1 MSVPAF
7 DKKDEAVGPSP
18 CCKGYLL
25 RRSVPCN
32 ADYCENCD
40 TWATEPRVVPHTLGP
55 SWQCDADGRFIRPA
69 HTLGPQIARWVK
81 EYIKSPDGTGAFVF
95 SPEQLRLLYWIY
107 AVDDSGRWVYRE
119 LTIQRLKGWGK
130 DPFAAL
136 LALIEMVG
144 PCRFS
149 RWDEGGNPV
158 GRPEYNAWVQVM
170 AVSKDQTKNTMRM
183 FAVLAS
189 EKLKRDYNVVI
200 GKEQMTALRGQRL
213 VEAVTSSPET
223 REGNRPTFQIGNEAL
238 ALDTPIPTPT
248 GWTTMGTL
256 SEGDEV
262 FGADGSPT
270 RVVRALPT
278 RLDTDCYRV
287 TFKDGTSMIASDDHR
302 WLVRPNVNVKWHV
315 RTTREMFQDGRRFFI
330 PRPGA
335 RQTPG
340 IDLPVDPYLLGLW
353 LGDGSSGQ
361 SYIASGDEDVEQTR
375 EELAKRGIPTHAK
388 RGTNAWRIGI
398 SKKVGFG
405 GDGGTEVSKALRA
418 LACYRG
424 EKHIPD
430 LYLAAGTEQRLELL
444 RGLMDSDGC
453 ATAEGK
459 CIFVGRRRLSED
471 AVVLL
476 RSLGQHVRMNFA
488 PDARSK
494 EGGSWRIHFVASGIQ
509 PFSLPRKAAKVKQA
523 TRSTTPIVSIE
534 PVDSVPVRCIEVEAE
549 DHLFQAGESGM
560 VTHNCHHWRD
570 NNSGHDMRGV
580 MDRNLK
586 QPASRILWITNA
598 YNPAEESVGQAN
610 REGYELDVATQV
622 KASRMGIPEIMYDTL
637 EAPENARVIPREIIP
652 VLLAVRGD
660 SVWVNVEDIKAKML
674 DSRNSVITSRRF
686 YFNQIGADEE
696 SWVDPKDVD
705 ATIDPQVKAWRRDPD
720 IDLSAPDAALEVGW
734 VPVKRD
740 DPIVMFFDGG
750 KTDDHTAISGYRLS
764 DGYLFAIGHWG
775 RPSNLDDREPW
786 FAPRTEI
793 DERVQKAM
801 DRFTVVAFWAD
812 PSHARDDETDVAY
825 WDDLIDSWHRR
836 YKDRLLLWAVRT
848 GTGQHSVRWDMTS
861 PAHQQTFV
869 QGAEAFQQAMREREV
884 KHDGNAMFVRY
895 MKNAKSYQTKYGTS
909 LWKGSRGSKRKIDG
923 AVTHV
928 GARMLGGLFLNRE
941 EREQKK
947 AGYVWGY

>member
-55 SWQCDADGRFIRPA
+55 SWQRDADGRFIRPA

-149 RWDEGGNPV
+149 HWDEGGNPV

-213 VEAVTSSPET
+213 AEAVTSSPET
-223 REGNRPTFQIGNEAL
+223 REGNRPTFQIG
-238 ALDTPIPTPT
+238 
-248 GWTTMGTL
+248 
-256 SEGDEV
+256 
-262 FGADGSPT
+262 
-270 RVVRALPT
+270 
-278 RLDTDCYRV
+278 
-287 TFKDGTSMIASDDHR
+287 
-302 WLVRPNVNVKWHV
+302 
-315 RTTREMFQDGRRFFI
+315 
-330 PRPGA
+330 
-335 RQTPG
+335 
-340 IDLPVDPYLLGLW
+340 
-353 LGDGSSGQ
+353 
-361 SYIASGDEDVEQTR
+361 
-375 EELAKRGIPTHAK
+375 
-388 RGTNAWRIGI
+388 
-398 SKKVGFG
+398 
-405 GDGGTEVSKALRA
+405 
-418 LACYRG
+418 G
-424 EKHIPD
+424 EP
-430 LYLAAGTEQRLELL
+430 
-444 RGLMDSDGC
+444 
-453 ATAEGK
+453 
-459 CIFVGRRRLSED
+459 
-471 AVVLL
+471 
-476 RSLGQHVRMNFA
+476 
-488 PDARSK
+488 
-494 EGGSWRIHFVASGIQ
+494 
-509 PFSLPRKAAKVKQA
+509 
-523 TRSTTPIVSIE
+523 
-534 PVDSVPVRCIEVEAE
+534 
-549 DHLFQAGESGM
+549 
-560 VTHNCHHWRD
+560 HHWRD

-610 REGYELDVATQV
+610 REGYELDVVTQV

-720 IDLSAPDAALEVGW
+720 IDLSAPDAALKVGW
-734 VPVKRD
+734 APVKKD
-740 DPIVMFFDGG
+740 DPIVMFLDGG

-786 FAPRTEI
+786 FAPRTEV
-793 DERVQKAM
+793 DERVQEAM

>member
-55 SWQCDADGRFIRPA
+55 SWQRDADGRFIRPA

-149 RWDEGGNPV
+149 HWDEGGNPV

-189 EKLKRDYNVVI
+189 EKLKSDYNVVI

-213 VEAVTSSPET
+213 AEAVTSSPET
-223 REGNRPTFQIGNEAL
+223 REGNRPTFQIGNE
-238 ALDTPIPTPT
+238 P
-248 GWTTMGTL
+248 
-256 SEGDEV
+256 
-262 FGADGSPT
+262 
-270 RVVRALPT
+270 
-278 RLDTDCYRV
+278 
-287 TFKDGTSMIASDDHR
+287 
-302 WLVRPNVNVKWHV
+302 
-315 RTTREMFQDGRRFFI
+315 
-330 PRPGA
+330 
-335 RQTPG
+335 
-340 IDLPVDPYLLGLW
+340 
-353 LGDGSSGQ
+353 
-361 SYIASGDEDVEQTR
+361 
-375 EELAKRGIPTHAK
+375 
-388 RGTNAWRIGI
+388 
-398 SKKVGFG
+398 
-405 GDGGTEVSKALRA
+405 
-418 LACYRG
+418 
-424 EKHIPD
+424 
-430 LYLAAGTEQRLELL
+430 
-444 RGLMDSDGC
+444 
-453 ATAEGK
+453 
-459 CIFVGRRRLSED
+459 
-471 AVVLL
+471 
-476 RSLGQHVRMNFA
+476 
-488 PDARSK
+488 
-494 EGGSWRIHFVASGIQ
+494 
-509 PFSLPRKAAKVKQA
+509 
-523 TRSTTPIVSIE
+523 
-534 PVDSVPVRCIEVEAE
+534 
-549 DHLFQAGESGM
+549 
-560 VTHNCHHWRD
+560 HHWRD

-610 REGYELDVATQV
+610 REGYELDVVTQV

-720 IDLSAPDAALEVGW
+720 IDLSAPDAALKVGW
-734 VPVKRD
+734 APVKKD
-740 DPIVMFFDGG
+740 DPIVMFLDGG

-786 FAPRTEI
+786 FAPRTEV
-793 DERVQKAM
+793 DERVQEAM

>member
-55 SWQCDADGRFIRPA
+55 SWQRDADGRFIRPA

-149 RWDEGGNPV
+149 HWDEDGNPV

-189 EKLKRDYNVVI
+189 EKLKHDYNVVI

-223 REGNRPTFQIGNEAL
+223 REGNRPTFQIG
-238 ALDTPIPTPT
+238 
-248 GWTTMGTL
+248 
-256 SEGDEV
+256 
-262 FGADGSPT
+262 
-270 RVVRALPT
+270 
-278 RLDTDCYRV
+278 
-287 TFKDGTSMIASDDHR
+287 
-302 WLVRPNVNVKWHV
+302 
-315 RTTREMFQDGRRFFI
+315 
-330 PRPGA
+330 
-335 RQTPG
+335 
-340 IDLPVDPYLLGLW
+340 
-353 LGDGSSGQ
+353 
-361 SYIASGDEDVEQTR
+361 
-375 EELAKRGIPTHAK
+375 
-388 RGTNAWRIGI
+388 
-398 SKKVGFG
+398 
-405 GDGGTEVSKALRA
+405 
-418 LACYRG
+418 G
-424 EKHIPD
+424 EP
-430 LYLAAGTEQRLELL
+430 
-444 RGLMDSDGC
+444 
-453 ATAEGK
+453 
-459 CIFVGRRRLSED
+459 
-471 AVVLL
+471 
-476 RSLGQHVRMNFA
+476 
-488 PDARSK
+488 
-494 EGGSWRIHFVASGIQ
+494 
-509 PFSLPRKAAKVKQA
+509 
-523 TRSTTPIVSIE
+523 
-534 PVDSVPVRCIEVEAE
+534 
-549 DHLFQAGESGM
+549 
-560 VTHNCHHWRD
+560 HHWRD
-570 NNSGHDMRGV
+570 NNSGHDMRDV

-586 QPASRILWITNA
+586 QPASRILWVTNA

-610 REGYELDVATQV
+610 REGYELDVATQA

-705 ATIDPQVKAWRRDPD
+705 ATVDPQVKAWRRDPD
-720 IDLSAPDAALEVGW
+720 IDLSAPDAALKVGW
-734 VPVKRD
+734 APVKKD

-793 DERVQKAM
+793 DERIREAM

-836 YKDRLLLWAVRT
+836 YKDRLLLWAVKT

-941 EREQKK
+941 EKEQKK

>member
-55 SWQCDADGRFIRPA
+55 SWQRDADGRFIRPA

-149 RWDEGGNPV
+149 HWDEGGNPV

-189 EKLKRDYNVVI
+189 EKLKSDYNVVI

-213 VEAVTSSPET
+213 AEAVTSSPET
-223 REGNRPTFQIGNEAL
+223 REGNRPTFQIG
-238 ALDTPIPTPT
+238 
-248 GWTTMGTL
+248 
-256 SEGDEV
+256 
-262 FGADGSPT
+262 
-270 RVVRALPT
+270 
-278 RLDTDCYRV
+278 
-287 TFKDGTSMIASDDHR
+287 
-302 WLVRPNVNVKWHV
+302 
-315 RTTREMFQDGRRFFI
+315 
-330 PRPGA
+330 
-335 RQTPG
+335 
-340 IDLPVDPYLLGLW
+340 
-353 LGDGSSGQ
+353 
-361 SYIASGDEDVEQTR
+361 
-375 EELAKRGIPTHAK
+375 
-388 RGTNAWRIGI
+388 
-398 SKKVGFG
+398 
-405 GDGGTEVSKALRA
+405 
-418 LACYRG
+418 G
-424 EKHIPD
+424 EP
-430 LYLAAGTEQRLELL
+430 
-444 RGLMDSDGC
+444 
-453 ATAEGK
+453 
-459 CIFVGRRRLSED
+459 
-471 AVVLL
+471 
-476 RSLGQHVRMNFA
+476 
-488 PDARSK
+488 
-494 EGGSWRIHFVASGIQ
+494 
-509 PFSLPRKAAKVKQA
+509 
-523 TRSTTPIVSIE
+523 
-534 PVDSVPVRCIEVEAE
+534 
-549 DHLFQAGESGM
+549 
-560 VTHNCHHWRD
+560 HHWRD

-610 REGYELDVATQV
+610 REGYELDVVTQV

-720 IDLSAPDAALEVGW
+720 IDLSAPDAALKVGW
-734 VPVKRD
+734 APVKKD
-740 DPIVMFFDGG
+740 DPIVMFLDGG

-786 FAPRTEI
+786 FAPRTEV
-793 DERVQKAM
+793 DERVQAAM

>member
-189 EKLKRDYNVVI
+189 EKLKRDYSVVI

-223 REGNRPTFQIGNEAL
+223 REGNRPTFQIGNE
-238 ALDTPIPTPT
+238 P
-248 GWTTMGTL
+248 
-256 SEGDEV
+256 
-262 FGADGSPT
+262 
-270 RVVRALPT
+270 
-278 RLDTDCYRV
+278 
-287 TFKDGTSMIASDDHR
+287 
-302 WLVRPNVNVKWHV
+302 
-315 RTTREMFQDGRRFFI
+315 
-330 PRPGA
+330 
-335 RQTPG
+335 
-340 IDLPVDPYLLGLW
+340 
-353 LGDGSSGQ
+353 
-361 SYIASGDEDVEQTR
+361 
-375 EELAKRGIPTHAK
+375 
-388 RGTNAWRIGI
+388 
-398 SKKVGFG
+398 
-405 GDGGTEVSKALRA
+405 
-418 LACYRG
+418 
-424 EKHIPD
+424 
-430 LYLAAGTEQRLELL
+430 
-444 RGLMDSDGC
+444 
-453 ATAEGK
+453 
-459 CIFVGRRRLSED
+459 
-471 AVVLL
+471 
-476 RSLGQHVRMNFA
+476 
-488 PDARSK
+488 
-494 EGGSWRIHFVASGIQ
+494 
-509 PFSLPRKAAKVKQA
+509 
-523 TRSTTPIVSIE
+523 
-534 PVDSVPVRCIEVEAE
+534 
-549 DHLFQAGESGM
+549 
-560 VTHNCHHWRD
+560 HHWRD

-801 DRFTVVAFWAD
+801 DRFTVVAFWSD

>member
-55 SWQCDADGRFIRPA
+55 SWQRDADGRFIRPA

-136 LALIEMVG
+136 LALIDMVG

-149 RWDEGGNPV
+149 HWDEGGNPV

-189 EKLKRDYNVVI
+189 EKLKSDYNVVI

-213 VEAVTSSPET
+213 AEAVTSSPET
-223 REGNRPTFQIGNEAL
+223 REGNRPTFQIG
-238 ALDTPIPTPT
+238 
-248 GWTTMGTL
+248 
-256 SEGDEV
+256 
-262 FGADGSPT
+262 
-270 RVVRALPT
+270 
-278 RLDTDCYRV
+278 
-287 TFKDGTSMIASDDHR
+287 
-302 WLVRPNVNVKWHV
+302 
-315 RTTREMFQDGRRFFI
+315 
-330 PRPGA
+330 
-335 RQTPG
+335 
-340 IDLPVDPYLLGLW
+340 
-353 LGDGSSGQ
+353 
-361 SYIASGDEDVEQTR
+361 
-375 EELAKRGIPTHAK
+375 
-388 RGTNAWRIGI
+388 
-398 SKKVGFG
+398 
-405 GDGGTEVSKALRA
+405 
-418 LACYRG
+418 G
-424 EKHIPD
+424 EP
-430 LYLAAGTEQRLELL
+430 
-444 RGLMDSDGC
+444 
-453 ATAEGK
+453 
-459 CIFVGRRRLSED
+459 
-471 AVVLL
+471 
-476 RSLGQHVRMNFA
+476 
-488 PDARSK
+488 
-494 EGGSWRIHFVASGIQ
+494 
-509 PFSLPRKAAKVKQA
+509 
-523 TRSTTPIVSIE
+523 
-534 PVDSVPVRCIEVEAE
+534 
-549 DHLFQAGESGM
+549 
-560 VTHNCHHWRD
+560 HHWRD

-610 REGYELDVATQV
+610 REGYELDVVTQV

-705 ATIDPQVKAWRRDPD
+705 ATVDPQVKAWRRDPD

-740 DPIVMFFDGG
+740 DPIVMFLDGG
-750 KTDDHTAISGYRLS
+750 KTDDHTAVSGYRLS

-786 FAPRTEI
+786 FAPRTEV
-793 DERVQKAM
+793 DERVQAAM

>member
-55 SWQCDADGRFIRPA
+55 SWQRDADGRFIRPA

-149 RWDEGGNPV
+149 HWDEGGNPV

-189 EKLKRDYNVVI
+189 EKLKSDYNVVI

-213 VEAVTSSPET
+213 AEAVTSSPET
-223 REGNRPTFQIGNEAL
+223 REGNRPTFQIG
-238 ALDTPIPTPT
+238 
-248 GWTTMGTL
+248 
-256 SEGDEV
+256 
-262 FGADGSPT
+262 
-270 RVVRALPT
+270 
-278 RLDTDCYRV
+278 
-287 TFKDGTSMIASDDHR
+287 
-302 WLVRPNVNVKWHV
+302 
-315 RTTREMFQDGRRFFI
+315 
-330 PRPGA
+330 
-335 RQTPG
+335 
-340 IDLPVDPYLLGLW
+340 
-353 LGDGSSGQ
+353 
-361 SYIASGDEDVEQTR
+361 
-375 EELAKRGIPTHAK
+375 
-388 RGTNAWRIGI
+388 
-398 SKKVGFG
+398 
-405 GDGGTEVSKALRA
+405 
-418 LACYRG
+418 G
-424 EKHIPD
+424 EP
-430 LYLAAGTEQRLELL
+430 
-444 RGLMDSDGC
+444 
-453 ATAEGK
+453 
-459 CIFVGRRRLSED
+459 
-471 AVVLL
+471 
-476 RSLGQHVRMNFA
+476 
-488 PDARSK
+488 
-494 EGGSWRIHFVASGIQ
+494 
-509 PFSLPRKAAKVKQA
+509 
-523 TRSTTPIVSIE
+523 
-534 PVDSVPVRCIEVEAE
+534 
-549 DHLFQAGESGM
+549 
-560 VTHNCHHWRD
+560 HHWRD

-610 REGYELDVATQV
+610 REGYELDVVTQV

-740 DPIVMFFDGG
+740 DPIVMFLDGG

-786 FAPRTEI
+786 FAPRTEV
-793 DERVQKAM
+793 DERVQEAM

-941 EREQKK
+941 EREQKR

>member
-55 SWQCDADGRFIRPA
+55 SWQRDADGRFIRPA

-149 RWDEGGNPV
+149 HWDEGGNPV

-189 EKLKRDYNVVI
+189 EKLKSDYNVVI

-213 VEAVTSSPET
+213 AEAVTSSPET
-223 REGNRPTFQIGNEAL
+223 REGNRPTFQIG
-238 ALDTPIPTPT
+238 
-248 GWTTMGTL
+248 
-256 SEGDEV
+256 
-262 FGADGSPT
+262 
-270 RVVRALPT
+270 
-278 RLDTDCYRV
+278 
-287 TFKDGTSMIASDDHR
+287 
-302 WLVRPNVNVKWHV
+302 
-315 RTTREMFQDGRRFFI
+315 
-330 PRPGA
+330 
-335 RQTPG
+335 
-340 IDLPVDPYLLGLW
+340 
-353 LGDGSSGQ
+353 
-361 SYIASGDEDVEQTR
+361 
-375 EELAKRGIPTHAK
+375 
-388 RGTNAWRIGI
+388 
-398 SKKVGFG
+398 
-405 GDGGTEVSKALRA
+405 
-418 LACYRG
+418 G
-424 EKHIPD
+424 EP
-430 LYLAAGTEQRLELL
+430 
-444 RGLMDSDGC
+444 
-453 ATAEGK
+453 
-459 CIFVGRRRLSED
+459 
-471 AVVLL
+471 
-476 RSLGQHVRMNFA
+476 
-488 PDARSK
+488 
-494 EGGSWRIHFVASGIQ
+494 
-509 PFSLPRKAAKVKQA
+509 
-523 TRSTTPIVSIE
+523 
-534 PVDSVPVRCIEVEAE
+534 
-549 DHLFQAGESGM
+549 
-560 VTHNCHHWRD
+560 HHWRD

-610 REGYELDVATQV
+610 REGYELDVVTQV

-720 IDLSAPDAALEVGW
+720 IDLSAPDAALKVGW
-734 VPVKRD
+734 APVKKD
-740 DPIVMFFDGG
+740 DPIVMFLDGG

-786 FAPRTEI
+786 FAPRTEV
-793 DERVQKAM
+793 DERVQEAM

>member
-55 SWQCDADGRFIRPA
+55 SWQRDADGRFVRPA

-81 EYIKSPDGTGAFVF
+81 EYINSPDGTGAFVF

-149 RWDEGGNPV
+149 HWDEDGNPV
-158 GRPEYNAWVQVM
+158 GRPEYSAWVQVM

-189 EKLKRDYNVVI
+189 ERLKSDYNVVI

-248 GWTTMGTL
+248 GWTTMGAL

-335 RQTPG
+335 RQTPD
-340 IDLPVDPYLLGLW
+340 IDLPV
-353 LGDGSSGQ
+353 
-361 SYIASGDEDVEQTR
+361 
-375 EELAKRGIPTHAK
+375 
-388 RGTNAWRIGI
+388 
-398 SKKVGFG
+398 
-405 GDGGTEVSKALRA
+405 
-418 LACYRG
+418 
-424 EKHIPD
+424 
-430 LYLAAGTEQRLELL
+430 
-444 RGLMDSDGC
+444 
-453 ATAEGK
+453 
-459 CIFVGRRRLSED
+459 
-471 AVVLL
+471 
-476 RSLGQHVRMNFA
+476 
-488 PDARSK
+488 
-494 EGGSWRIHFVASGIQ
+494 
-509 PFSLPRKAAKVKQA
+509 SLPRKAVKVKQA
-523 TRSTTPIVSIE
+523 TRSTTSIVSIE

-610 REGYELDVATQV
+610 REGYELDVATQA

-786 FAPRTEI
+786 FAPRTEV
-793 DERVQKAM
+793 DERVQAAM

-836 YKDRLLLWAVRT
+836 YKDRLLLWAVKT

>member
-55 SWQCDADGRFIRPA
+55 SWQRDADGRFIRPA

-149 RWDEGGNPV
+149 HWDEGGNPV

-189 EKLKRDYNVVI
+189 EKLKSDYNVVI

-223 REGNRPTFQIGNEAL
+223 REGNRPTFQIGNE
-238 ALDTPIPTPT
+238 P
-248 GWTTMGTL
+248 
-256 SEGDEV
+256 
-262 FGADGSPT
+262 
-270 RVVRALPT
+270 
-278 RLDTDCYRV
+278 
-287 TFKDGTSMIASDDHR
+287 
-302 WLVRPNVNVKWHV
+302 
-315 RTTREMFQDGRRFFI
+315 
-330 PRPGA
+330 
-335 RQTPG
+335 
-340 IDLPVDPYLLGLW
+340 
-353 LGDGSSGQ
+353 
-361 SYIASGDEDVEQTR
+361 
-375 EELAKRGIPTHAK
+375 
-388 RGTNAWRIGI
+388 
-398 SKKVGFG
+398 
-405 GDGGTEVSKALRA
+405 
-418 LACYRG
+418 
-424 EKHIPD
+424 
-430 LYLAAGTEQRLELL
+430 
-444 RGLMDSDGC
+444 
-453 ATAEGK
+453 
-459 CIFVGRRRLSED
+459 
-471 AVVLL
+471 
-476 RSLGQHVRMNFA
+476 
-488 PDARSK
+488 
-494 EGGSWRIHFVASGIQ
+494 
-509 PFSLPRKAAKVKQA
+509 
-523 TRSTTPIVSIE
+523 
-534 PVDSVPVRCIEVEAE
+534 
-549 DHLFQAGESGM
+549 
-560 VTHNCHHWRD
+560 HHWRD

-610 REGYELDVATQV
+610 REGYELDVVTQV

-734 VPVKRD
+734 VPVKKD
-740 DPIVMFFDGG
+740 DPIVMFLDGG

-786 FAPRTEI
+786 FAPRTEV
-793 DERVQKAM
+793 DERVQAAM

-941 EREQKK
+941 EREQKR